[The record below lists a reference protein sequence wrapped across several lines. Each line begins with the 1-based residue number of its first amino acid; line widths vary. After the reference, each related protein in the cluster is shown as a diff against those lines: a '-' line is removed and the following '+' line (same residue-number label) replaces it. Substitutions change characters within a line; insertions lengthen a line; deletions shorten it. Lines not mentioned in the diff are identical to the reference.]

1 MEIDPLKEVKSLNVS
16 KQLFRNTIFGWF
28 EMGILLVSGFI
39 IPPLLLSR
47 LGKEGYGLWLLIG
60 QLTAYL
66 PILDLG
72 VSSSVGR
79 FVAKYNAK
87 KDFEN
92 LSQIISSSIF
102 LFLFSSVCT
111 VIITIIIWP
120 NFSKFFNLS
129 PEYFKIG
136 RWLILLT
143 GFGIAIDFPFR
154 IGGGVL
160 QGFHRFD
167 LMYLLRASGA
177 FVKLLFIVVLFGFLK
192 CKSLIIL
199 GMLAVGVTIFTDLI
213 MCRYAYIKTSSIVKL
228 KYTLVK
234 LSSLKEIWSLSLS
247 ALLITIATL
256 LFNQGQILGVGKI
269 IGTEA
274 VTIYAIP
281 IMLLTYGS
289 MVIAY
294 IVGAFKPMA
303 SHMQALNEKIKLQK
317 LNIAG
322 VKISFS
328 ISLFIAIL
336 SIVFGYPFFK
346 IWLHASKDLSNSDFA
361 LLSNV
366 LKIMVIGFAVGVPQ
380 NVTAK
385 MLSGMEKQWF
395 IAFISLVASLLG
407 FCIGT
412 ILMMKTNLGFYGM
425 AIGWAAVFI
434 MKGVFVLPISA
445 CRHFGIKSLLYIKE
459 AYLPPMIAA
468 SIIVVIAYIL
478 RATLDMTSI
487 IIFALCI
494 ILSVSIYAV
503 AVYAFC
509 LNKEQRIQIHS
520 MLRKQPR
527 T

>member
-1 MEIDPLKEVKSLNVS
+1 MKTDTLEEDKSLNIS

-28 EMGILLVSGFI
+28 EMVILLVSGFI
-39 IPPLLLSR
+39 IPPLLLTS

-87 KDFEN
+87 NDFES
-92 LSQIISSSIF
+92 LSKIISSSMF

-111 VIITIIIWP
+111 VIVTIIIWP

-129 PEYFKIG
+129 PEYFNIG

-143 GFGIAIDFPFR
+143 GLGIAIDFPFR
-154 IGGGVL
+154 IGGGIL

-167 LMYLLRASGA
+167 LMYLLRALGA
-177 FVKLLFIVVLFGFLK
+177 FVRLLFIVVLFGFLK
-192 CKSLIIL
+192 CDSLIIL
-199 GMLAVGVTIFTDLI
+199 GMLAIGITIFTDLI
-213 MCRYAYIKTSSIVKL
+213 MCRYAYIKSSNMVRL

-303 SHMQALNEKIKLQK
+303 SHMQALNEEKKLQK

-328 ISLFIAIL
+328 ISLFIAVL
-336 SIVFGYPFFK
+336 SIAFGYPFFK
-346 IWLHASKDLSNSDFA
+346 IWLHASKDLSNSDFTV
-361 LLSNV
+361 LSNV
-366 LKIMVIGFAVGVPQ
+366 LTIMVIGFAIGVPQ

-395 IAFISLVASLLG
+395 VAFVSLVASLLG
-407 FCIGT
+407 FCIGI
-412 ILMMKTNLGFYGM
+412 ILMIRTNLGFYGM

-434 MKGVFVLPISA
+434 MKGVFVLPVSA
-445 CRHFGIKSLLYIKE
+445 CRHFRIKSLLYLKE

-468 SIIVVIAYIL
+468 SIIVVMAYVM
-478 RATLDMTSI
+478 RAVFDVTSI
-487 IIFALCI
+487 ATFVLCI
-494 ILSVSIYAV
+494 VLCASVYAV
-503 AVYAFC
+503 VVYSFC
-509 LNKEQRIQIHS
+509 LDKEQRIQVHS
-520 MLRKQPR
+520 MLGKQR
-527 T
+527 I